1 MAYITEVT
9 YTQSGNVNKAFTITF
24 PFITSDDIRVQL
36 DGVSQTPLIDFT
48 ISGLVVTFEPNVLTT
63 GTNVVRIFRDTD
75 ICDPLLIFQTGASIR
90 AQDLNDLTEQLLFA
104 IQEFNTLVSGGST
117 GVTLSIG
124 DKNHITVNSATDWT
138 INNNVI
144 SNAMMLDNSIGAS
157 ELINLSVLTGK
168 IADDAVTYAKMQ
180 HIGADHR
187 LLGRDDSQTGQST
200 GAVAEVMVATDHIIN
215 DAVTYAKMQDI
226 VTGNRVLGRA
236 TAGEIEE
243 VQVTANMI
251 APGAI
256 TTLQNPIGTVIW
268 FGGTAAPTGYLKAN
282 GDSIPNGSGTVQS
295 VTADFSALY
304 AVIGSALPD
313 LRGDFIRG
321 LDDGRGVDSGR
332 SIRTTQTEETNL
344 SDHTHFTYTT
354 QDSNAGLG
362 QDNVLGGE
370 WDSAMKAASTNSS
383 NAYYDYSTGGEDWDS
398 YPPTV
403 GKSSVSS
410 GSGDETRPRNIALLA
425 CIKY

>member
-9 YTQSGNVNKAFTITF
+9 YTQSGNVNRAFTITF
-24 PFITSDDIRVQL
+24 PFISSDDIRVQL
-36 DGVSQTPLIDFT
+36 DGVSKTPITDFT
-48 ISGLVVTFEPNVLTT
+48 VSGLVVTFEPNVLTT

-75 ICDPLLIFQTGASIR
+75 ISDPLLMFQTGASIR

-104 IQEFNTLVSGGST
+104 IQEFNTLTGAGSGIAL
-117 GVTLSIG
+117 TLG
-124 DKNHITVNSATDWT
+124 DKNHITVNSASDWT
-138 INNNVI
+138 INTNVI
-144 SNAMMLDNSIGAS
+144 SNAMMLDNSIGSS

-168 IADDAVTYAKMQ
+168 IADDAVTYGKMQ

-187 LLGRDDSQTGQST
+187 LLGRDDSQTGQSN
-200 GAVAEVMVATDHIIN
+200 GSVAEVMIATNHIEN
-215 DAVTYAKMQDI
+215 DAVTYAKIQDI

-236 TAGEIEE
+236 TAGEVEE

-251 APGAI
+251 APGTI

-268 FGGTAAPTGYLKAN
+268 YGGTAAPTGYLKAN

-313 LRGDFIRG
+313 LRGEFIRG

-332 SIRTTQTEETNL
+332 SIRTAQTENL
-344 SDHTHFTYTT
+344 KQHDHKLANPTDLWSGTGTDPALDVGDT
-354 QDSNAGLG
+354 LMRTASSGWDNAEY
-362 QDNVLGGE
+362 QLGGL
-370 WDSAMKAASTNSS
+370 DPDQYQPTLGRVG
-383 NAYYDYSTGGEDWDS
+383 YYPETA
-398 YPPTV
+398 
-403 GKSSVSS
+403 
-410 GSGDETRPRNIALLA
+410 GSPDDTRPRNVALLA